1 MPEVQAYKT
10 SLASCEYTPSRN
22 KLYATVLHTGYSL
35 STMASSTE
43 RCRKHRAR
51 RRAGLM
57 QFAVELPVATLEAT
71 LVSAGWMEPTK
82 GALDSDLIECALQ
95 RALWEWCGA
104 AE

>member
-1 MPEVQAYKT
+1 
-10 SLASCEYTPSRN
+10 
-22 KLYATVLHTGYSL
+22 
-35 STMASSTE
+35 
-43 RCRKHRAR
+43 
-51 RRAGLM
+51 M
-57 QFAVELPVATLEAT
+57 QFAVELPVAALEAT